1 MRIAAA
7 LSVGYDPHPIERK
20 DARRTRSALMASR
33 KKTESRQSKTELTR
47 EERRL
52 NSLRTKTMDE
62 LVEEQGVRPF
72 DWDEYKRT
80 WTPLPFPDDFVD
92 HIKEL
97 RRGRGPI
104 RKRARR

>member
-1 MRIAAA
+1 
-7 LSVGYDPHPIERK
+7 
-20 DARRTRSALMASR
+20 MASR
-33 KKTESRQSKTELTR
+33 TKSRSRRSKIELTR

-52 NSLRTKTMDE
+52 NSLRTKTIDE
-62 LVEEQGVRPF
+62 LAREQGTRPF

-80 WTPLPFPDDFVD
+80 WKPLPFPDDFVEE
-92 HIKEL
+92 IKAL